1 MATIYGTSKI
11 GKGTFVADT
20 VIVGHPAKDERH
32 LLLVG
37 QQDKVEGAVV
47 GEGCFLRDFGV
58 IYSRATFGNKVQT
71 GHHWMV
77 REHTTVGESSLVGS
91 GVVIDDHCTIG
102 KRVSIQTRAYIPTN
116 TVIEDD
122 VFVAPCVCFT
132 NDKYMGR
139 GEVVLAGAHVEKGA
153 RIGGNST
160 VLPGVRIGR
169 EALVAAG
176 AVVTK
181 DVPGYTMVAGVPA
194 RKIGMV
200 PQGHRKF

>member
-1 MATIYGTSKI
+1 
-11 GKGTFVADT
+11 
-20 VIVGHPAKDERH
+20 
-32 LLLVG
+32 
-37 QQDKVEGAVV
+37 
-47 GEGCFLRDFGV
+47 
-58 IYSRATFGNKVQT
+58 
-71 GHHWMV
+71 
-77 REHTTVGESSLVGS
+77 
-91 GVVIDDHCTIG
+91 
-102 KRVSIQTRAYIPTN
+102 
-116 TVIEDD
+116 
-122 VFVAPCVCFT
+122 
-132 NDKYMGR
+132 
-139 GEVVLAGAHVEKGA
+139 VVLAGAHVEKGA